1 MASGLQIWLAF
12 TILLLIIMFSSLAEG
27 EPQVPCYFIF
37 GDSLVDNGNNNNLS
51 TKAKANY
58 PPYGIDFPDG
68 PTGRFTNGRNI
79 ADFLV
84 ELLGFTNARPPFAA
98 ATTTSEEEIMKGV
111 NYASGAGG
119 VLERT
124 GKYLGDRHSFERQ
137 LRFHN
142 ATVSRIGLHVQNL
155 SLARTHLRKCLYSVG
170 LGSNDYLHEFLG
182 AAKFPAIRQP
192 LYTPQRFASILI
204 KQYAKHL
211 RTLYGLGARK
221 VAVFGIGKLGC
232 IPGMI
237 KHDENGSS
245 ISCADSVN
253 DAVEKFDNKLKILIH
268 KLNRNLSGAKFIF
281 LNMTSI
287 SHQDLPALGIS
298 IVDKPCCK
306 VSTTVV
312 LKGQCEPNV
321 EPCSNRGAYMFWD
334 NYHPSQ
340 ISSMAIAK
348 RSYTSSL
355 VTDAY
360 PMDIRSLIQLNV
372 QKM

>member
-12 TILLLIIMFSSLAEG
+12 TIVMLIMFSSLAEG

-68 PTGRFTNGRNI
+68 PTGRFTNGQNI

-142 ATVSRIGLHVQNL
+142 ATVSRIGHHVQNL

-211 RTLYGLGARK
+211 R
-221 VAVFGIGKLGC
+221 VGIVC
-232 IPGMI
+232 FFHIYVTPF
-237 KHDENGSS
+237 H
-245 ISCADSVN
+245 N
-253 DAVEKFDNKLKILIH
+253 DYYWK
-268 KLNRNLSGAKFIF
+268 
-281 LNMTSI
+281 
-287 SHQDLPALGIS
+287 
-298 IVDKPCCK
+298 
-306 VSTTVV
+306 TT
-312 LKGQCEPNV
+312 
-321 EPCSNRGAYMFWD
+321 
-334 NYHPSQ
+334 
-340 ISSMAIAK
+340 
-348 RSYTSSL
+348 
-355 VTDAY
+355 
-360 PMDIRSLIQLNV
+360 
-372 QKM
+372 